1 MGKGAA
7 VDLVR
12 DEDVEQ
18 VLVADIDEQRAK
30 KLAEDLGPKL
40 EYQKVD
46 ARNRN
51 QLISLFSKVD
61 SVISCIS
68 YNLNL
73 LHTEVAIETNTHMCD
88 LGGNFRIVK
97 EQMNLHDKAVDA
109 GVTIVPDCGV
119 APGLSN
125 ILVRAGMEAMTK
137 PESVKIRVGGL
148 QQEPR
153 PPLNYS
159 LIFSVEGLINEY
171 VEPCMVLRDGKIAF
185 EDPLIGFEQVTFPEP
200 YGTLEAF
207 NTSGGSSTLPL
218 TYEGK
223 VNELDYK
230 TIRYPGHGHKMWTLM
245 KLGLMDSNKQD
256 FDGLQI
262 APRTVLEHLLKK
274 NLPESG
280 KDVTLIRV
288 IVEGWHGTESRKAEY
303 EVIDYYDDETGLTSM
318 MRTTS
323 FTTTIVNMMCVNGT
337 IKERG
342 VLPPERCVPPDPFIQ
357 EMKKR
362 GVEIKYRIY

>member
-1 MGKGAA
+1 
-7 VDLVR
+7 
-12 DEDVEQ
+12 
-18 VLVADIDEQRAK
+18 
-30 KLAEDLGPKL
+30 
-40 EYQKVD
+40 
-46 ARNRN
+46 
-51 QLISLFSKVD
+51 
-61 SVISCIS
+61 
-68 YNLNL
+68 
-73 LHTEVAIETNTHMCD
+73 
-88 LGGNFRIVK
+88 
-97 EQMNLHDKAVDA
+97 
-109 GVTIVPDCGV
+109 
-119 APGLSN
+119 
-125 ILVRAGMEAMTK
+125 
-137 PESVKIRVGGL
+137 
-148 QQEPR
+148 
-153 PPLNYS
+153 
-159 LIFSVEGLINEY
+159 
-171 VEPCMVLRDGKIAF
+171 MVLRDGKIAF